1 MSSFGKGVSDKP
13 ALLIEASPA
22 ITQALYWTSLKWH
35 QMSNFHLGLSGDRQ
49 DDCFMRAVL
58 EDIGAPDIKY
68 SEAKKKKLVY
78 YSSLSCKVAE
88 QPK

>member
-1 MSSFGKGVSDKP
+1 
-13 ALLIEASPA
+13 
-22 ITQALYWTSLKWH
+22 
-35 QMSNFHLGLSGDRQ
+35 MSNFHPGLSGDRQ